1 MAQKKTTKAPAKEE
15 APKLDVVRESLLL
28 GHLVKYNLYL
38 LTKSIIFSSL
48 LHQLGD
54 VEKATEETNRVIG
67 ELDLDTK
74 KRTEQQ

>member
-1 MAQKKTTKAPAKEE
+1 MAKKSTPVVSKE
-15 APKLDVVRESLLL
+15 PKLDTEREMLIL

-48 LHQLGD
+48 LKQTGD
-54 VEKATEETNRVIG
+54 VQKALNATETVIG

-74 KRTEQQ
+74 SKSEKQN